1 MTVPLLEL
9 KKISVSFEGF
19 LALRDLDL
27 VLNQGDLR
35 AVIGPNG
42 AGKTTF
48 LDVITGK
55 VVPTKGDV
63 IFKEKSLIG
72 QKEFLIARKGVGRK
86 FQSPRI
92 FENLS
97 VQENL
102 ALAVSRPKTPLSLLM
117 NSLKV
122 KNLDE
127 IQRLMSIVNLQS
139 KANIRAGALS
149 HGQKQWLEIAMLVG
163 QDPDLLLVDEPV
175 AGLTDEET
183 DLTAD
188 LLKSLAGDH
197 TVLVI
202 DHDMEFIRRLD
213 CPVSVLHQGH
223 VLKEGSMS
231 DIQKD
236 PLVIEVYL
244 GKSEEEEE

>member
-55 VVPTKGDV
+55 VLPTKGDV

-72 QKEFLIARKGVGRK
+72 QKEFRIARKGVGRK

-92 FENLS
+92 FENLT

-102 ALAVSRPKTPLSLLM
+102 SLAVSSPKTPLSLLM

-122 KNLDE
+122 KN
-127 IQRLMSIVNLQS
+127 
-139 KANIRAGALS
+139 
-149 HGQKQWLEIAMLVG
+149 
-163 QDPDLLLVDEPV
+163 
-175 AGLTDEET
+175 
-183 DLTAD
+183 
-188 LLKSLAGDH
+188 
-197 TVLVI
+197 
-202 DHDMEFIRRLD
+202 
-213 CPVSVLHQGH
+213 
-223 VLKEGSMS
+223 
-231 DIQKD
+231 
-236 PLVIEVYL
+236 
-244 GKSEEEEE
+244 

>member
-1 MTVPLLEL
+1 MTSPLLEL

-55 VVPTKGDV
+55 VLPTKGDV
-63 IFKEKSLIG
+63 IFKEKSLLG
-72 QKEFLIARKGVGRK
+72 QKEFRIARKGIGRK
-86 FQSPRI
+86 FQSHRI

-102 ALAVSRPKTPLSLLM
+102 ALSVSRPKTPFSLLI

-122 KNLDE
+122 KHLE
-127 IQRLMSIVNLQS
+127 QIQHLMSIVNLQS

-197 TVLVI
+197 SVFVI

-244 GKSEEEEE
+244 GKTEEEE

>member
-1 MTVPLLEL
+1 MMTIPLLEL

-72 QKEFLIARKGVGRK
+72 QKEFRIARKGIGRK

-102 ALAVSRPKTPLSLLM
+102 ALAVSRPKTPLSLLI

-244 GKSEEEEE
+244 GKSEEEE

>member
-1 MTVPLLEL
+1 MTSPLLEL
-9 KKISVSFEGF
+9 KQISVSFEGF

-27 VLNQGDLR
+27 VLHQGDLR

-55 VVPTKGDV
+55 VLPTKGDV

-72 QKEFLIARKGVGRK
+72 QKEFRIARKGIGRK

-102 ALAVSRPKTPLSLLM
+102 ALSVSSPKTPFSLLI

-122 KNLDE
+122 KHLE
-127 IQRLMSIVNLQS
+127 QIHHLMSIVNLQS

-244 GKSEEEEE
+244 GKSEEEE

>member
-1 MTVPLLEL
+1 MMTTPLLEL

-72 QKEFLIARKGVGRK
+72 QKEFRIARKGIGRK

-92 FENLS
+92 FENLT

-244 GKSEEEEE
+244 GKSEEEE